1 MNKDNKGLLALFLR
15 DNKENKDNKQNKHKI
30 NLIEYMQEQI
40 CKYSNQENTPAEQI
54 KGMNRLLRDI
64 MKLDDEVF
72 NERSNT

>member
-1 MNKDNKGLLALFLR
+1 MNKDNKGILALFLR
-15 DNKENKDNKQNKHKI
+15 DNKENKHKI
-30 NLIEYMQEQI
+30 NLIEYCQEQI

-72 NERSNT
+72 NERSNS

>member
-15 DNKENKDNKQNKHKI
+15 DNKENRYNKENKHKI

-64 MKLDDEVF
+64 MELP
-72 NERSNT
+72 SNMFEEKNG

>member
-1 MNKDNKGLLALFLR
+1 MKTELKQLLALFLR
-15 DNKENKDNKQNKHKI
+15 DNKENKHKI
-30 NLIEYMQEQI
+30 NLIEYCQEQI

>member
-1 MNKDNKGLLALFLR
+1 MNKDNKGILALFLR
-15 DNKENKDNKQNKHKI
+15 DNKENKHKI
-30 NLIEYMQEQI
+30 NLIKYMQEQI

-72 NERSNT
+72 NERSNS

>member
-1 MNKDNKGLLALFLR
+1 MKLETKNLLALFLR
-15 DNKENKDNKQNKHKI
+15 DNKENKHKI
-30 NLIEYMQEQI
+30 NLIEYCQEQI

-64 MKLDDEVF
+64 IGLDNEVF